1 MNETMDF
8 LLFCEY
14 DANPASLV
22 SVKWRN
28 NGQVIRVDKDERL
41 EGGNAEQTALLVKN
55 ASRHD
60 IGEYTCELANAI
72 GNDTSDT
79 GVTVNVLCE
88 YIYSSKFY
96 YFGCVALYPS
106 GYNHTQCLA
115 GLFCIRKRRIPVQ
128 IRAIDEDVHD
138 NRSDDNGEC
147 LHCP

>member
-1 MNETMDF
+1 MVTVRPENITVNETMDF

-88 YIYSSKFY
+88 YIYSSKFC

-115 GLFCIRKRRIPVQ
+115 GLF
-128 IRAIDEDVHD
+128 
-138 NRSDDNGEC
+138 
-147 LHCP
+147 